1 MTNYFSHAGF
11 LEDDVL
17 LRNASRLTG
26 IPAVLIHGRLDIS
39 GPPDIAWQ
47 LNRSWPDSELIL
59 LDDVGHGATL
69 DAVLAATQRFARRR

>member
-1 MTNYFSHAGF
+1 
-11 LEDDVL
+11 
-17 LRNASRLTG
+17 
-26 IPAVLIHGRLDIS
+26 VLIHGRLDIS